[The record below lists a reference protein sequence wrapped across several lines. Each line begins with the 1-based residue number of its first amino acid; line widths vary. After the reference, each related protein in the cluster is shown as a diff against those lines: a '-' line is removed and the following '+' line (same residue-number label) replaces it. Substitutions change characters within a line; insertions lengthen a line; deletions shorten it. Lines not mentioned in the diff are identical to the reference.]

1 MSGTVQQIIDKAQVF
16 LEACSWGVYMSGG
29 GRGLAAPTF
38 PFLRAPGLGLGL
50 SALGILPHMPWAPRP
65 VLHTPVSIKEGLG
78 TGSRAWLPPEPPG
91 KSRSIS
97 PGATGAGPSEAC
109 CVEATHSILLGLSFH
124 SLSPRGSAPA
134 TAPHRTFPRNPV
146 VLWLCRCNWLVYLC
160 LRFQEFVSRHI
171 SPWRVCLGIYTHTA
185 LQLG

>member
-1 MSGTVQQIIDKAQVF
+1 MGRAGSSHIPLPQS
-16 LEACSWGVYMSGG
+16 SWAG
-29 GRGLAAPTF
+29 PE
-38 PFLRAPGLGLGL
+38 P

-65 VLHTPVSIKEGLG
+65 LLHTPASIKEGLG
-78 TGSRAWLPPEPPG
+78 TGSRAWLPLEAPG

-109 CVEATHSILLGLSFH
+109 YVEATQHLTQALFPQ
-124 SLSPRGSAPA
+124 LSPWGSAPA
-134 TAPHRTFPRNPV
+134 TAPHRTFPKNSV
-146 VLWLCRCNWLVYLC
+146 VLWLCRYNWLVYLC

-185 LQLG
+185 LQL